1 MEIQVQQLLETIKKD
16 GIEAAD
22 KQSAE
27 IITKAREEAERI
39 VNEAR
44 KQAEESRTQA
54 EENVKRL
61 EASARAAI
69 AQAGRDLTLA
79 VQAKLKE
86 IFDGIVLSTVKE
98 QYSAETLEKAI
109 VATVSALADTSKA
122 DLVLSPDQEKK
133 LAASL
138 KAKIADALKKG
149 LEIKPSARIDGGFLI
164 QEKDGKAYYD
174 FSTQTVAQA
183 ISVYLNPFLAEIV
196 KS

>member
-109 VATVSALADTSKA
+109 VAAVSALADTSKA

>member
-109 VATVSALADTSKA
+109 VAAVSALADTSKA

-174 FSTQTVAQA
+174 FSTQIVAQA